1 MESPSVFSI
10 PEWRCSVEHVGFT
23 VCVSVCVCVCVC
35 VCVYLPPPLNPL
47 QWEGGI
53 RDLPSSAQESAATQ
67 DWWHPPEE
75 TKDLPPA
82 RTGLWDLIDSSLN
95 KHHWYVSH
103 GMFHPQLRRG
113 GCSEQ
118 LHPYCHCTLTVKR
131 HSGYIQTRQGKILNR
146 LYQGGAFWGGGFHR
160 YFVMTC
166 DIIGKIFIYFLPVLA
181 ESTELMAYKM

>member
-1 MESPSVFSI
+1 M
-10 PEWRCSVEHVGFT
+10 CVG
-23 VCVSVCVCVCVC
+23 VCVCA
-35 VCVYLPPPLNPL
+35 VYLPPPLNPL

-103 GMFHPQLRRG
+103 GMFHPQLHRG
-113 GCSEQ
+113 GCREQ

-131 HSGYIQTRQGKILNR
+131 HSGYIQTRQGRNTKALISGWSLFPGKFMGILSWFAT
-146 LYQGGAFWGGGFHR
+146 LLAAFMF
-160 YFVMTC
+160 YLFVFTGLT
-166 DIIGKIFIYFLPVLA
+166 ISK
-181 ESTELMAYKM
+181 AYSM